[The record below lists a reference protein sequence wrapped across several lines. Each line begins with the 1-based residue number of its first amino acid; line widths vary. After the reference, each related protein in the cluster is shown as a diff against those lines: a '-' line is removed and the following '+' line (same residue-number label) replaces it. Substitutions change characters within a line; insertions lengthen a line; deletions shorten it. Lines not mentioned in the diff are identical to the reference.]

1 MLLRP
6 LLRARDGRWRLSLG
20 ASVAVLLGLTA
31 APVVAADEDS
41 PIVIAAHWFDRAD
54 LDKDGYVTAEEV
66 QSGRAKQFR
75 RMDGNGDEQLTLDEF
90 RYGISSNQ
98 QGEMELM
105 QRQFALM
112 DADQDGALTSD
123 EFMSYGQALVAAGD
137 SDGDGRLTVQEFTAA
152 FVGE

>member
-1 MLLRP
+1 MLMLRIP
-6 LLRARDGRWRLSLG
+6 RARRGRWRLFFG
-20 ASVAVLLGLTA
+20 ASAAVLLGLA
-31 APVVAADEDS
+31 AEPAPALDEDS

-75 RMDGNGDEQLTLDEF
+75 RMDGNGDGELTLDEF

-98 QGEMELM
+98 LGEMDLM
-105 QRQFALM
+105 ERQFALM
-112 DADQDGALTSD
+112 DADQDGLLTSD
-123 EFMSYGQALVAAGD
+123 EFMSYGEALVAAGD